1 MAALAHQFAGLI
13 SPLHGLFSADNLP
26 ARATICLINEVCP
39 PMLAGPK
46 QGHFRPQKGRP
57 AITGFTASN
66 WRGLYGRGLFSSMWQ
81 GGRTEAL

>member
-1 MAALAHQFAGLI
+1 
-13 SPLHGLFSADNLP
+13 
-26 ARATICLINEVCP
+26 
-39 PMLAGPK
+39 MLAGPK